1 MIMKRE
7 KEFNKTKLKESEKG
21 ITLIAL
27 VITIIVLL
35 ILPIFV
41 DSQSTITI
49 QRLTIFC
56 LFYIGARNFL
66 ELSAIIYFDKQL

>member
-1 MIMKRE
+1 MENDTTKIIQNCQYLHLT
-7 KEFNKTKLKESEKG
+7 FNNSTFNF
-21 ITLIAL
+21 A
-27 VITIIVLL
+27 
-35 ILPIFV
+35 IFV